1 MFRNILNNEIY
12 YIILQ
17 TNKII
22 TYGHM
27 GLKVEF
33 NLELDENVW
42 TFIQEQSSELGITVD
57 EYVEN
62 INITTDKITKRF
74 ESISSVD
81 IKDKNYLE

>member
-1 MFRNILNNEIY
+1 MYRNILNNEIY

-42 TFIQEQSSELGITVD
+42 TFIQKQSSELVITVD

-62 INITTDKITKRF
+62 IMKMFIDGKL
-74 ESISSVD
+74 D
-81 IKDKNYLE
+81 LKDYLYNECDRHT